1 VQKKCESTQQSL
13 RDAQEE
19 IQQLRSGLI
28 TIDQSVQRFK
38 EELEEVIS
46 LYEDR
51 MNSLNQKEK
60 NMMQKKTKE
69 IGGGGGAGGGEGDE
83 EKNNRVLITSK
94 LWGSV
99 IAITSGIETSVNATD
114 DVTDFDTIS
123 EKDYRTK
130 NTFEIYNP

>member
-1 VQKKCESTQQSL
+1 MKSMAGKK
-13 RDAQEE
+13 
-19 IQQLRSGLI
+19 
-28 TIDQSVQRFK
+28 
-38 EELEEVIS
+38 ELNGDG
-46 LYEDR
+46 ED
-51 MNSLNQKEK
+51 EK
-60 NMMQKKTKE
+60 
-69 IGGGGGAGGGEGDE
+69 D
-83 EKNNRVLITSK
+83 NRVLITSK

>member
-1 VQKKCESTQQSL
+1 MVGKK
-13 RDAQEE
+13 D
-19 IQQLRSGLI
+19 
-28 TIDQSVQRFK
+28 
-38 EELEEVIS
+38 
-46 LYEDR
+46 
-51 MNSLNQKEK
+51 LN
-60 NMMQKKTKE
+60 
-69 IGGGGGAGGGEGDE
+69 GDGEE
-83 EKNNRVLITSK
+83 EKDNRVLITSK